1 MTTSP
6 DSGEETAGTSPDA
19 SRSGQQYCP
28 DDAAVWARNLTK
40 DYVDFWGRPKVRA
53 LAGLDLEVR
62 RGEVFGLLG
71 PNGSGKTTTIKL
83 VLGLLFPT
91 EGEVRVLG
99 ADPRET
105 RVRSGIGYLPEET
118 YLHKFLTA
126 DETLEFHGRLF
137 DIPRAERRRRADEL
151 IERVGLANARHR
163 RLREYSRGMGR
174 RIGLAQ
180 ALVNDPELI
189 LLDEPTA
196 GLDPIATREVKDLIR
211 ELKAEGKTVLLSTHL
226 LADVEDVCDRIA
238 IIHLGRVCRTG
249 AVDEILTRRD
259 DIRFTARDLSEEDAK
274 EIEELLRSKAR
285 HVRVDRPRETLEAV
299 FLREVRAGTAEA
311 EADRAEGLVTGGPK

>member
-1 MTTSP
+1 MGHSDPAISTR
-6 DSGEETAGTSPDA
+6 AL
-19 SRSGQQYCP
+19 
-28 DDAAVWARNLTK
+28 VK

-53 LAGLDLEVR
+53 LAGLDLEIR

-91 EGEVRVLG
+91 EGEIRVLG
-99 ADPRET
+99 RDPRET
-105 RVRSGIGYLPEET
+105 MARARIGYLPEET

-137 DIPRAERRRRADEL
+137 DIPKAERGRRADEL
-151 IERVGLANARHR
+151 IKRVGLEHARHR
-163 RLREYSRGMGR
+163 AIREYSRGMGR

-196 GLDPIATREVKDLIR
+196 GLDPIATREVKDLVI
-211 ELKAEGKTVLLSTHL
+211 ELKGEGRTVLLSSHL

-238 IIHLGRVCRTG
+238 ILHRGRACRTG
-249 AVDEILTRRD
+249 EVSEILTVQNET
-259 DIRFTARDLSEEDAK
+259 RFTARDLADEDAR
-274 EIEELLRSKAR
+274 EVERLLAEKASS
-285 HVRVDRPRETLEAV
+285 VRVDRPRETLEAV
-299 FLREVRAGTAEA
+299 FLREVRGPSGDVPAPASASACLSADMADKRSDGDVEA
-311 EADRAEGLVTGGPK
+311 PASGGETGA